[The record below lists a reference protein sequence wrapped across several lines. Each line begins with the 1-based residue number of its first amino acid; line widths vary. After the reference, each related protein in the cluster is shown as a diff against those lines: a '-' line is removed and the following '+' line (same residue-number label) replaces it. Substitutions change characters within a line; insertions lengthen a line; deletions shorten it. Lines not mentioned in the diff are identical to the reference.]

1 MFIKIIQYLNV
12 IKYMYIYY
20 FSIIIILEIFKL
32 MLNVNMINKHFTK
45 KYILIDFIVY
55 SNIIKNSYILTQNF
69 NYVYCI

>member
-32 MLNVNMINKHFTK
+32 MLNVNMINKHITK